1 MDANFLPEGA
11 GWGGGMGDLNGRR
24 GDIVKT
30 HLVLLGGA
38 GACLFLLGPPRL
50 SCTTVD
56 LLLSMAPVEF
66 IWLSYDKQICGYG
79 PKNLRIFQSHSY
91 K

>member
-1 MDANFLPEGA
+1 
-11 GWGGGMGDLNGRR
+11 
-24 GDIVKT
+24 
-30 HLVLLGGA
+30 
-38 GACLFLLGPPRL
+38 
-50 SCTTVD
+50 

-79 PKNLRIFQSHSY
+79 PKHLHTFQSHSY